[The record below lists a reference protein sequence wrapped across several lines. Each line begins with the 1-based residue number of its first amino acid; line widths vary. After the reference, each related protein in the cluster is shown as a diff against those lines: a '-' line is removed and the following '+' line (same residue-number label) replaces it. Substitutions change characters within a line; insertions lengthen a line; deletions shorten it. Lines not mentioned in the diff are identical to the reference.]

1 MWSCFLDNVTSLEA
15 EVNTYCR
22 RWILYSGKPY
32 KSALQLSNLEVT
44 KACTE
49 VLAFSTLGNF
59 PILEID
65 LIVCKAD
72 LLTNTRRDERQ

>member
-22 RWILYSGKPY
+22 RRILSSGMPY

-65 LIVCKAD
+65 LIVWKAD
-72 LLTNTRRDERQ
+72 LLTNTRQDKRQ